1 MVGRPPYP
9 HMGAGQVGILVLVLV
24 LVPLHL
30 HLGLVPLHL
39 HLALVL
45 VLVPLHLHLVLVLV
59 LVLALVPLHLHL
71 GLVPLHLHLGLVP
84 LHLHL
89 PQQPF
94 CAWHPCQRAALNTG
108 SASTWTLGRPRML
121 LSRLQRPQRAP
132 LPEPFSVASQPRFLY
147 DRERPPHPVD
157 LLVSAGLPLI

>member
-1 MVGRPPYP
+1 MVGCSPYP
-9 HMGAGQVGILVLVLV
+9 HVGAGQVGILVLVLV

-39 HLALVL
+39 HLVL
-45 VLVPLHLHLVLVLV
+45 V
-59 LVLALVPLHLHL
+59 
-71 GLVPLHLHLGLVP
+71 LVPLHLHLGLVP

-89 PQQPF
+89 PQHPY

-108 SASTWTLGRPRML
+108 SASTWTLGRPREP
-121 LSRLQRPQRAP
+121 LSHLQRPQRAP
-132 LPEPFSVASQPRFLY
+132 LPEPFSVASQPWFLY
-147 DRERPPHPVD
+147 DREWPPHPVG